1 MLAVDKVKQV
11 IGEAYSNDAILAALR
26 KHAHSVEGAINE
38 LLVHA
43 EKKTNATA
51 MEVVDLMDDD
61 DEEEK
66 VVQTNKRF
74 HGEWP
79 KFLGTRLV
87 DAESSFRG
95 LAPQGMQRGS
105 PLQVVF
111 SAKNSII
118 RLVTAQG
125 GVEIGRLPR
134 SLSSLLGPVLQCEG
148 MVSCQ
153 AKLDFIP
160 ERLEM
165 FTKFGVA
172 LEFYLVTP
180 QVFDCF
186 NDDTKQEIMD
196 CFWKTVQLATGQL
209 SVGGVFSVISL
220 DEEEEEGE
228 GDLFAVT
235 ENAPQAGDDDDV
247 QRLTVPLRAHQKQ
260 AVSWMKQREDNPV
273 AIKDLLWQCKQFSDG
288 TEFYCNPF
296 TRILSLDAPPAQRPC
311 RGGILA

>member
-1 MLAVDKVKQV
+1 MLALEKVKQV

-26 KHAHSVEGAINE
+26 KHSHSVEGAINE
-38 LLVHA
+38 LLVNV
-43 EKKTNATA
+43 EEKTNVTV

-61 DEEEK
+61 EEEEV
-66 VVQTNKRF
+66 VVQNNNKRF

-105 PLQVVF
+105 HLQVVF

-118 RLVTAQG
+118 RLINVY

-134 SLSSLLGPVLQCEG
+134 SLSSLLGPVLQYEG
-148 MVSCQ
+148 MISCQ
-153 AKLDFIP
+153 ATLDFIP
-160 ERLEM
+160 EKLEM
-165 FTKFGVA
+165 FTKFGVM

-186 NDDTKQEIMD
+186 KDDTKQEIMD

-209 SVGGVFSVISL
+209 SVDGVFSVISL
-220 DEEEEEGE
+220 DEEEEEEE
-228 GDLFAVT
+228 GGLFAVT
-235 ENAPQAGDDDDV
+235 ENAPQAGDDDV

-260 AVSWMKQREDNPV
+260 AVSWMKQREDNSV